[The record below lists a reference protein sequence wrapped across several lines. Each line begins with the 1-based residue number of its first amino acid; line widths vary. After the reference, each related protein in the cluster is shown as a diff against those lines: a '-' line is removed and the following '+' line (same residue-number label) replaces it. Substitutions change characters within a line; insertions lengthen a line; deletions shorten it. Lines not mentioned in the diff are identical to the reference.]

1 VAQLHDEERRAEAD
15 DPGVPTT
22 RRRRDDLRAGVAALA
37 STILVIGCTSAPAG
51 PAGGPAG
58 GQAGG
63 GGALAGGTRPSAAAS
78 TASTTASSYPDHF
91 TGTIAGSNGV
101 DAWDGTAKLDRVPD
115 ADECNQGGAMVC
127 YRIAGGSV
135 VWTVSGVSKTIQ
147 LDGSTAADGIVLIV
161 SDASHPDH
169 NGTYEISVA
178 PSTEVFTTVKG
189 EKRYAFETVR
199 DWVDVIDFPRYDT
212 TTWHLAG
219 QSGTGGGCGIDGCGA
234 GQSWTW
240 DLQGTFGP

>member
-1 VAQLHDEERRAEAD
+1 
-15 DPGVPTT
+15 
-22 RRRRDDLRAGVAALA
+22 
-37 STILVIGCTSAPAG
+37 
-51 PAGGPAG
+51 
-58 GQAGG
+58 
-63 GGALAGGTRPSAAAS
+63 
-78 TASTTASSYPDHF
+78 
-91 TGTIAGSNGV
+91 
-101 DAWDGTAKLDRVPD
+101 
-115 ADECNQGGAMVC
+115 MVC

-161 SDASHPDH
+161 SDASQPDH
-169 NGTYEISVA
+169 SGTYEISVA